1 MDIIANIDALREQV
15 IEWRR
20 KGLSTAFV
28 PTMGNL
34 HEGHLTLVKEA
45 QKYADRVVVSIFV
58 NPMQFNQATDL
69 DSYPRTLD
77 ADCQALQTVDTDLV
91 FTPTPELIYP
101 HGLETQT
108 FIQVPV
114 ISEVLEGA
122 HRPGHFNGVSTIV
135 AKLFN
140 LVQPDVALF
149 GEKDFQQLAL
159 IKAMV
164 RDLAMPIQ
172 VVGVPTV
179 RAESGLAMSSRNG
192 LLTVDEMEIAPLLS
206 NVMNELSVMVNDDIE
221 NNNRLV
227 ISATQQL
234 NDAGFKTDAI
244 DIVDAQTLSVITDD
258 TTEAVI
264 LMAAFL
270 GKARLIDNKV
280 IKLAL

>member
-15 IEWRR
+15 ITWRR
-20 KGLSTAFV
+20 QGLSTAFV

-58 NPMQFNQATDL
+58 NPMQFNQASDL

-77 ADCQALQTVDTDLV
+77 ADCRALQSVDTDLV
-91 FTPTPELIYP
+91 FTPSADLIYP
-101 HGLETQT
+101 HGLKSQT

-114 ISEVLEGA
+114 ISEVLEGE

-159 IKAMV
+159 IRHMV
-164 RDLAMPIQ
+164 ADLAMPIQ
-172 VVGVPTV
+172 IVGVPTV
-179 RAESGLAMSSRNG
+179 REESGLAMSSRNG
-192 LLTVDEMEIAPLLS
+192 LLSAEEKQTAALLAA
-206 NVMNELSVMVNDDIE
+206 VMNRIAEQVGRDNAANLALAKQASDELN
-221 NNNRLV
+221 
-227 ISATQQL
+227 Q
-234 NDAGFKTDAI
+234 AGFNTDAI
-244 DIVDAQTLSVITDD
+244 DIVDADSLSEVSEE
-258 TTEAVI
+258 TTAVVV

-280 IKLAL
+280 VQLR

>member
-77 ADCQALQTVDTDLV
+77 ADCRALQTVDTDLV

-179 RAESGLAMSSRNG
+179 REESGLAMSSRNG
-192 LLTVDEMEIAPLLS
+192 LLTADEMEIAPLLS
-206 NVMNELSVMVNDDIE
+206 NVMNELSVMVNDDME